1 MKIQRNI
8 KKQKIL
14 RESSKVFA
22 EVGYRNAKITE
33 ITSRSGIATGTIYL
47 YFKNKEEILNELFV
61 EYWQIVYSQINN
73 SYNNRKFSS
82 NEKIINSA
90 VNIVK
95 KAIKFPEVAQLV
107 LEEFIFWNDPKNK
120 KLKQIIDETKEL
132 LANIFK
138 EGIQSGEFKL
148 LIIPEYAASF
158 IIGGI
163 WHLLEYH
170 LNNPNQYSE
179 AILNQQ
185 TKILVNNMFSK

>member
-8 KKQKIL
+8 KKQIIL

-61 EYWQIVYSQINN
+61 EYSQIQKAYN
-73 SYNNRKFSS
+73 SKLSA

-90 VNIVK
+90 ANIVK
-95 KAIKFPEVAQLV
+95 KALKFPEVAQLV
-107 LEEFIFWNDPKNK
+107 LQEFIFWNDPKNK
-120 KLKQIIDETKEL
+120 KLKKTIDETKEL
-132 LANIFK
+132 LAKIF
-138 EGIQSGEFKL
+138 EDGIQSGEFKL
-148 LIIPEYAASF
+148 LMIPEYAVSF

-170 LNNPNQYSE
+170 FNNPKQYSE